1 MFPLYAALLILCV
14 GAARS
19 GFALGG
25 VPDVIPLDGSR
36 AAAQEV
42 DAPHVEH
49 LRAELR
55 TLFAAEYATPV
66 RSVRVQRAQ
75 RLLERA
81 IETGA
86 ARDLRKAFAL
96 EALDLSIA
104 GRSWGIAARALDV
117 LERDFGHVDLDV
129 RIRARAELDIL
140 DERDRLLALADRWF
154 HWSQVAQD
162 ADHAR
167 FALQRSRLWYDLVFA
182 TRGDDHVRGTRAHR
196 AAYRA
201 AYRDPALDAARDP
214 WIAARSGRRFVV
226 REAAPPE
233 VLRAIDGAA
242 LQLAAQQQQHDG
254 SWLPPRAGGSVV
266 HSTSLA
272 PRALLASGDFGRVR
286 AVDAAHGRSV
296 RSSRRTSHS
305 FLSAA

>member
-1 MFPLYAALLILCV
+1 VFPLYAALLILCV

-86 ARDLRKAFAL
+86 ARDLRRAFAL

-201 AYRDPALDAARDP
+201 ASRAAYRAAYRAASRDPAL
-214 WIAARSGRRFVV
+214 
-226 REAAPPE
+226 
-233 VLRAIDGAA
+233 DGAA